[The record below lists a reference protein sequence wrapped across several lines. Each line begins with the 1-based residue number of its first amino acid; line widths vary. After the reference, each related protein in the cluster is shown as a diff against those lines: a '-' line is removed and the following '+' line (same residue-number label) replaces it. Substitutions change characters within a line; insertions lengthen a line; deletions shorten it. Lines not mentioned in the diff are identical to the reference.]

1 MTYASN
7 KNVKHTGPNYLI
19 YQGPL
24 LYSEPQGILQKQSG
38 RKPSEN
44 SEKVKIHLN
53 KDFYSFLFNSLDFF
67 WFEHNMWLSGIKV
80 MPLVGKMER

>member
-1 MTYASN
+1 MPYNPIYLRIWIYASN
-7 KNVKHTGPNYLI
+7 KNVKHTGPNYLL

-53 KDFYSFLFNSLDFF
+53 KDFYSFLFNSLG
-67 WFEHNMWLSGIKV
+67 LL
-80 MPLVGKMER
+80 LV